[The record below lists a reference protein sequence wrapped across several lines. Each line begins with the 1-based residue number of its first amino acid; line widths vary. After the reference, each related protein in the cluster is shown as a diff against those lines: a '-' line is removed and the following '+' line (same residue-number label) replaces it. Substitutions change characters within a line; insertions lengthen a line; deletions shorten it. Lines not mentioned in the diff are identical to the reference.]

1 MNPNFISISLLL
13 LTTDLCFGNIIDVR
27 VYGTHGKNTTFTT
40 TIKPTSDLFVS
51 VSWAVNGSFIITST
65 ISNTIVEPK
74 YADRTTLFRETGSLE
89 LRNLTN
95 EDSGVYTVTIIPAS
109 GHLISGAAVLEVQ
122 PKIPTPTVTCPP
134 STEGMSEV
142 TFLCD
147 DGDTSNAKQWTR
159 DGQPLLPS
167 DRIAFLENNRII
179 MLKGVNRTD
188 TAEYRCNVSNLS
200 DHEVATCQL
209 TVYYGP
215 DTPTVQQHPNPAV
228 EEEQLTLSCA
238 SDSLP
243 PATFTWEFQRRP
255 LVPGPQHVIAE
266 LDEDHL
272 GNYTCTARNDLTG
285 LVVSTV
291 YTLNALALCPGQA
304 ALGAGSLTGV
314 TGGRMTFET
323 NLSLTD
329 QNTTLS
335 FGLFNLNNIVLYTPA
350 GSLVSPAYRKR
361 ISLNTTSGWLDLW
374 DLTVGDSGAYTV
386 DITTHTD
393 QQLNG
398 STGLNVYERVSS
410 VTVTPNT
417 TELLEFSSSIGD
429 IGTTL
434 TILNVTRYDRGPYTC
449 NVSNPVSNDVGRP
462 LTLTI
467 GCPSLVEFGEV
478 TLLYCS
484 AMSVPPPS
492 YTWSLNGVHTT
503 VQGPVYVI
511 ASVNSSDYGKYTCTA
526 VNTLTDLSQAA
537 DHVVS
542 LKENRC
548 SAAIAKTAAVMAA
561 CFVAVA
567 AGVGVVVGVIARRVY
582 KKLTHLQPI

>member
-1 MNPNFISISLLL
+1 MKRPQLL
-13 LTTDLCFGNIIDVR
+13 CINVF
-27 VYGTHGKNTTFTT
+27 
-40 TIKPTSDLFVS
+40 
-51 VSWAVNGSFIITST
+51 
-65 ISNTIVEPK
+65 
-74 YADRTTLFRETGSLE
+74 
-89 LRNLTN
+89 
-95 EDSGVYTVTIIPAS
+95 
-109 GHLISGAAVLEVQ
+109 
-122 PKIPTPTVTCPP
+122 
-134 STEGMSEV
+134 
-142 TFLCD
+142 
-147 DGDTSNAKQWTR
+147 
-159 DGQPLLPS
+159 
-167 DRIAFLENNRII
+167 
-179 MLKGVNRTD
+179 ML
-188 TAEYRCNVSNLS
+188 A
-200 DHEVATCQL
+200 
-209 TVYYGP
+209 
-215 DTPTVQQHPNPAV
+215 
-228 EEEQLTLSCA
+228 
-238 SDSLP
+238 
-243 PATFTWEFQRRP
+243 
-255 LVPGPQHVIAE
+255 
-266 LDEDHL
+266 
-272 GNYTCTARNDLTG
+272 
-285 LVVSTV
+285 
-291 YTLNALALCPGQA
+291 ALALCPGQA

-314 TGGRMTFET
+314 TGGRTTFET

-329 QNTTLS
+329 QNTTGPPFRS
-335 FGLFNLNNIVLYTPA
+335 IVWLFNLNNIVLYTPA

-410 VTVTPNT
+410 VSVTPNT
-417 TELLEFSSSIGD
+417 TELLEFNSSVRISCHVSTGTSLSYLWMNGSSEITVSSDRVQVGD
-429 IGTTL
+429 GGTSL

-467 GCPSLVEFGEV
+467 GYGPERLAIIGPSLVEFGEV
-478 TLLYCS
+478 TVLYCS

-548 SAAIAKTAAVMAA
+548 SAAIATTAAVMAA
-561 CFVAVA
+561 CLVAVA

-582 KKLTHLQPI
+582 KKSSYEITEL

>member
-1 MNPNFISISLLL
+1 
-13 LTTDLCFGNIIDVR
+13 

-40 TIKPTSDLFVS
+40 TIKPTSDPFFS

-95 EDSGVYTVTIIPAS
+95 EDSGEYTVTIIPAS

-122 PKIPTPTVTCPP
+122 CEFVLDHNHP
-134 STEGMSEV
+134 
-142 TFLCD
+142 FLSGSSVLVHPGRRSPD
-147 DGDTSNAKQWTR
+147 
-159 DGQPLLPS
+159 
-167 DRIAFLENNRII
+167 
-179 MLKGVNRTD
+179 
-188 TAEYRCNVSNLS
+188 
-200 DHEVATCQL
+200 
-209 TVYYGP
+209 GP

-228 EEEQLTLSCA
+228 EEERLTLSCA

-243 PATFTWEFQRRP
+243 PAAFTWEFQRRP

-291 YTLNALALCPGQA
+291 HT
-304 ALGAGSLTGV
+304 
-314 TGGRMTFET
+314 
-323 NLSLTD
+323 
-329 QNTTLS
+329 
-335 FGLFNLNNIVLYTPA
+335 
-350 GSLVSPAYRKR
+350 VS
-361 ISLNTTSGWLDLW
+361 
-374 DLTVGDSGAYTV
+374 
-386 DITTHTD
+386 
-393 QQLNG
+393 
-398 STGLNVYERVSS
+398 
-410 VTVTPNT
+410 VTPNT
-417 TELLEFSSSIGD
+417 TELLEFNSSVRISCHVSTGTSLSYLWMNGSSEITVSSDRVQVGD
-429 IGTTL
+429 GGTSL

-467 GCPSLVEFGEV
+467 GYGPERLAIIGPSLVEFGEV
-478 TLLYCS
+478 TVLYCS

-542 LKENRC
+542 LKG
-548 SAAIAKTAAVMAA
+548 KPK
-561 CFVAVA
+561 VAVA
-567 AGVGVVVGVIARRVY
+567 VN
-582 KKLTHLQPI
+582 KKQ